1 MVDGEEPA
9 SLEPTL
15 YFPGCQLPVY
25 LTLLVDLE
33 EGHWQAR
40 KDGESG

>member
-9 SLEPTL
+9 PLEPTL
-15 YFPGCQLPVY
+15 YFLVCQLPVY

-40 KDGESG
+40 KDGKSG